1 MNFGSILQRLW
12 HKIGL
17 LDSLLHRWVEVKND
31 GRVLIPANLR
41 KELGMADG
49 DIVTLAVENGELR
62 ISTLKKNLQEVQRL
76 MAKYKQPGISVVDEL
91 IAERRAEAAREMRSQ
106 DDCANNA

>member
-1 MNFGSILQRLW
+1 MHYRA
-12 HKIGL
+12 
-17 LDSLLHRWVEVKND
+17 EVKNG

-41 KELGMADG
+41 KELDMSDG

-62 ISTLKKNLQEVQRL
+62 ISTLKRNLQDVQRL

-91 IAERRAEAAREMRSQ
+91 IAERRAEAAREMRGQ
-106 DDCANNA
+106 NDGANNA